1 MSRKSRNLE
10 ESGYLEE
17 IEILK
22 NSGMFEE
29 IRVVDNGEFSEW

>member
-10 ESGYLEE
+10 ESGYVGE

-29 IRVVDNGEFSEW
+29 N